1 MIIRYY
7 DRAYAANTASVQ
19 EGNGRVFMPA
29 HGDEAQDLFS
39 IAGQQGA
46 TGRIFKRTMPELA
59 VKFAICFLYE
69 NLGSSGVVLGI
80 DLVAELTHG
89 FEICG

>member
-1 MIIRYY
+1 MITRYY

-19 EGNGRVFMPA
+19 EGNRGVFMPA
-29 HGDEAQDLFS
+29 HGDEAQNLFS
-39 IAGQQGA
+39 VAGQQGA
-46 TGRIFKRTMPELA
+46 TGRIFKCAMPELA
-59 VKFAICFLYE
+59 VKFSIWFLYE
-69 NLGSSGVVLGI
+69 NLGGSGVVLGI